1 MSFNKLFQ
9 IKTVAILFVG
19 LIITASVYAF
29 AAANTVVESGTG
41 EGSEVI
47 SGYTVSN
54 ITYDTNDDGD
64 PSTLDEVTFDLA
76 ATTGAGTPT
85 EVFAQVDASSSSW
98 FTCSAGTPPSWACT
112 ITSTLT
118 LDADELTVVAAQ

>member
-9 IKTVAILFVG
+9 VKTIAILFVG
-19 LIITASVYAF
+19 LITMASVYAF
-29 AAANTVVESGTG
+29 AAANVVPTSGAG
-41 EGSEVI
+41 DGSEVI

-54 ITYDTNDDGD
+54 VTYDTNDDGD

-76 ATTGAGTPT
+76 ASSGAGTPT
-85 EVFAQVDASSSSW
+85 EVFAQVDASSPSW
-98 FTCSAGTPPSWACT
+98 FTCAAGTPPSWACT

-118 LDADELTVVAAQ
+118 VDADKLTVVAAQ

>member
-19 LIITASVYAF
+19 LITMASVYAF
-29 AAANTVVESGTG
+29 AAANVVPTSGAG
-41 EGSEVI
+41 DGSEVI

-54 ITYDTNDDGD
+54 VTYDTNDDGD

-76 ATTGAGTPT
+76 GAATPT
-85 EVFAQVDASSSSW
+85 EVFAQVDASSPSW
-98 FTCSAGTPPSWACT
+98 FTCTAGTPPSWACT
-112 ITSTLT
+112 ITSTNT
-118 LDADELTVVAAQ
+118 VDADQLTVVAAQ